1 MPQITL
7 VQYPGAERE
16 STLSAPCGKV
26 HMALAFKGLEY
37 ETKTVLNPLQVKKV
51 NPRGR
56 VPALRIGDEVFV
68 DSTDI
73 LTELDRRF
81 PGLAFRVVDEQG
93 RVRRH
98 MHVFIGESTAAGRAT
113 AVPEG
118 AGVYIVGALSGG

>member
-1 MPQITL
+1 MTAQVRVAALLHSYTRGQEVLEVPGDTL
-7 VQYPGAERE
+7 GE
-16 STLSAPCGKV
+16 
-26 HMALAFKGLEY
+26 
-37 ETKTVLNPLQVKKV
+37 
-51 NPRGR
+51 
-56 VPALRIGDEVFV
+56 
-68 DSTDI
+68 I
-73 LTELDRRF
+73 LDELDRRF